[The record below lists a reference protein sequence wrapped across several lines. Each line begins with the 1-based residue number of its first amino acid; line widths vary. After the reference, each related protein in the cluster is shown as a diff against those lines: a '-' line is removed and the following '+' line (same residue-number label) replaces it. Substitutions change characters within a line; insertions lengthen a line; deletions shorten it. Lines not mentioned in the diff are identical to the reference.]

1 MMKNTGFLKQ
11 LMDNCS
17 TMLELRDDLRAEYEQ
32 IECALAT
39 VDRLMDDL
47 EDSIS
52 ESIRIIED
60 VEAENIRRD
69 VAWSQKPETQEKE
82 GV

>member
-1 MMKNTGFLKQ
+1 MKNTGFLKQ

>member
-1 MMKNTGFLKQ
+1 MKNTGFLKQ
-11 LMDNCS
+11 LMDNS
-17 TMLELRDDLRAEYEQ
+17 SNMLELRDDLRAEYEQ

>member
-1 MMKNTGFLKQ
+1 MKNEGFLKQ

-17 TMLELRDDLRAEYEQ
+17 TMLELRDDIRAEYEQ

-39 VDRLMDDL
+39 MDDL
-47 EDSIS
+47 FDALEESINDSIN
-52 ESIRIIED
+52 IIDEKEKD
-60 VEAENIRRD
+60 IIMSDLR
-69 VAWSQKPETQEKE
+69 WSQKPETQEKE